1 MDEIEIMASLRC
13 LKLKTN
19 HMKKITSFLAVGIM
33 MIGAAMAQ
41 GEQVAGMQFAQNQ
54 KNYNNRQ
61 VMVTGITVTFEN
73 AGGPGQ
79 QMAGGPAGAPH
90 AAPHGAP
97 GAKGAQTAPCNPP
110 VGSQKL
116 KVSIKE
122 DPEWTACV
130 FMSEAMVKQLK
141 AKAGAQS
148 SVTVSLS
155 LKGDAS
161 RGYQA
166 TMFK

>member
-1 MDEIEIMASLRC
+1 
-13 LKLKTN
+13 
-19 HMKKITSFLAVGIM
+19 MKKITSFLAAGIL

-61 VMVTGITVTFEN
+61 VMVTGVTVTFE
-73 AGGPGQ
+73 AVGGHGQ
-79 QMAGGPAGAPH
+79 QAVGAPAGAPH
-90 AAPHGAP
+90 AAPHAAP
-97 GAKGAQTAPCNPP
+97 GANGAQTAPCNPP

-116 KVSIKE
+116 TVSIKE
-122 DPEWTACV
+122 DPDWTTCV
-130 FMSEAMVKQLK
+130 FMSEAMAKQLK
-141 AKAGAQS
+141 TKAGAQGS
-148 SVTVSLS
+148 ITVSLS
-155 LKGDAS
+155 LKGDAN